1 VFFDACSRFPMSV
14 LSLIR
19 LRQTALAAFLTVGLA
34 ACAAQ
39 PSQPTAPAAI
49 DTSLGQLPTRAAA
62 TPLPSATAT
71 APAATVAAATPASAD
86 ADAALASQL
95 IGVWQAAP
103 SLGAGWAESYQFWP
117 DGAYTFHASQ
127 MDCAAAERGFSGAW
141 RVSAGVL
148 LLAVAER
155 QVIEGGELVPALG
168 SCGTAEELQ
177 GGTLVSQPV
186 EPAGAIEL
194 PLGPPTQDSSSP
206 YLSMRLG
213 EIQYWRFSDDPA
225 AYP

>member
-1 VFFDACSRFPMSV
+1 MPT
-14 LSLIR
+14 LSPIR
-19 LRQTALAAFLTVGLA
+19 LRQIALAALLTVGLA

-39 PSQPTAPAAI
+39 PGQPTAQTVI
-49 DTSLGQLPTRAAA
+49 DTSLGQPPTRAA
-62 TPLPSATAT
+62 SAQPAPTAT
-71 APAATVAAATPASAD
+71 APAATPASAA
-86 ADAALASQL
+86 ADAALSSQL

-117 DGAYTFHASQ
+117 DGAYAFHASQ
-127 MDCAAAERGFSGAW
+127 MDCAAAERGFSGTW

-148 LLAVAER
+148 LLAVAEK

-186 EPAGAIEL
+186 EPAGALEL
-194 PLGPPTQDSSSP
+194 PLGPPGQDSSSP
-206 YLSMRLG
+206 YVSLLLG
-213 EIQYWRFSDDPA
+213 ETRYWRLSDDPA

>member
-1 VFFDACSRFPMSV
+1 MSV

-19 LRQTALAAFLTVGLA
+19 LRQTALAALLTVGLA
-34 ACAAQ
+34 ACAAGAG
-39 PSQPTAPAAI
+39 QPTAPPPI
-49 DTSLGQLPTRAAA
+49 DPSLGQLPTRAAA
-62 TPLPSATAT
+62 TARPSATALPEST
-71 APAATVAAATPASAD
+71 TPPASTD
-86 ADAALASQL
+86 ADAALSSQL

-103 SLGAGWAESYQFWP
+103 SLGAGWADSYQFWP
-117 DGAYTFHASQ
+117 DGAYTFHVSQ

-148 LLAVAER
+148 VLTVAEKH
-155 QVIEGGELVPALG
+155 VIEGGELVPALG
-168 SCGTAEELQ
+168 SCGTAQELQ
-177 GGTLVSQPV
+177 GGTLASLPV

-194 PLGPPTQDSSSP
+194 PLGPPGQDSSSP
-206 YLSMRLG
+206 YVSMRLG